1 MQASYPRGAAVR
13 ILHPRPP
20 MRALTVRPGTPNSGA
35 LATLAEPEPRPGE
48 VLVQA
53 LAVGVCGTDREILG
67 GQYGQAPPGEPHLV
81 LGHESLGRV
90 LRAPAGSGFEPGS
103 LVVGFVRRPDPV
115 PCPNCAVGE
124 WDMCLNGR
132 YTEHGIKGLHG
143 FCRERFSVDDQS
155 AVKLP
160 ASLGDLGVL
169 VEPTSV
175 VAKAWEHVEAIG
187 RRARWEP
194 RRVLVTGAG
203 PIGLLAALL
212 GVQRGLEVHVF
223 DKVTDGPKPPLVRDL
238 GARYEVGR
246 VEDACHDADVVIEC
260 TGVGQLV
267 LGAMQCTAAN
277 GIVCLTG
284 LSSGERRIEVDV
296 ESLNKTMVLE
306 NDVVFGSVN
315 ANRRHYEAA
324 VAALAKADPAW
335 LRRLITRR
343 VPLDQWAAAF
353 DKRPDDIK
361 NVIELAR

>member
-1 MQASYPRGAAVR
+1 VSAVR
-13 ILHPRPP
+13 ILHPRVP
-20 MRALTVRPGTPNSGA
+20 MRALTVKPGTPRSAA
-35 LATLAEPEPRPGE
+35 LASLPEAEPRADE
-48 VLVQA
+48 VLVEA
-53 LAVGVCGTDREILG
+53 LAVGVCGTDREILAG
-67 GQYGQAPPGEPHLV
+67 EYGQAPPGEADLV

-90 LRAPAGSGFEPGS
+90 LRAPAGSGLEPGS

-115 PCPNCAVGE
+115 PCASCAVGE
-124 WDMCLNGR
+124 WDMCVNGQ
-132 YTEHGIKGLHG
+132 YTEHGIKALHG
-143 FCRERFSVDDQS
+143 FCRERFSIGAAA

-160 ASLGDLGVL
+160 ASLADTGVL
-169 VEPTSV
+169 LEPASV

-223 DKVTDGPKPPLVRDL
+223 DRVTDGPKPPLVRDV
-238 GARYEVGR
+238 GARYATGR
-246 VEDACHDADVVIEC
+246 VEDACAGADVVLEC
-260 TGVGQLV
+260 TGVGELV
-267 LGAMQCTAAN
+267 LGAMRCTAPN

-284 LSSGERRIEVDV
+284 LSSGEHRLSVDV
-296 ESLNKTMVLE
+296 GALNKGMVLE

-324 VAALAKADPAW
+324 VAALAKADPGW

-343 VPLDQWAAAF
+343 VPLDQWATAF
-353 DKRPDDIK
+353 EKRADDVK
-361 NVIELAR
+361 VVIELAR